1 MNYLSKAPLL
11 CLFFCT
17 ALSGVAEAAI
27 TPISQSHSAR
37 VRRFP
42 VGGQSVQTVVSGQN
56 FVDFDD
62 SVVVFGDGGPDDLVT
77 ATSGIAMGFGLNEN
91 LISISGSSVGG
102 LVGTTGDTTQTP
114 LYRASSSSGVEFST
128 DHEVEI
134 SLSYTYWNLGSA
146 SGLVSSAVSLSDITD
161 NPDGDYLHFTR
172 RDNETEAYSYS
183 DMLTI
188 VVGPGDYHF
197 GTSFRALGIQNGDAG
212 VDFEIAT
219 GYSYEFTVRTV
230 PAPSGLALMGVG
242 GMLIGRRRRGCVC

>member
-42 VGGQSVQTVVSGQN
+42 VGGQSV
-56 FVDFDD
+56 
-62 SVVVFGDGGPDDLVT
+62 
-77 ATSGIAMGFGLNEN
+77 NEN